1 MIGSASLIAI
11 VHLWFVAM
19 PDCSACW
26 YSVMPM
32 VLLGIGYS
40 LYAAV
45 MWASIPLVVKPEA
58 VGTAFGVT
66 TSVQNFGLAFAPMII
81 GVIQDET
88 TPGHG
93 YFYVSLT
100 QVSVFLFICGFLG
113 VLNAIWLFFEDRR
126 NGGKLNQKPIK
137 L

>member
-1 MIGSASLIAI
+1 M
-11 VHLWFVAM
+11 HLWFVVM

-81 GVIQDET
+81 GVIQDDT
-88 TPGHG
+88 TKDSG
-93 YFYVSLT
+93 YFYVSFT

-113 VLNAIWLFFEDRR
+113 VLNAVWLFFEDKR